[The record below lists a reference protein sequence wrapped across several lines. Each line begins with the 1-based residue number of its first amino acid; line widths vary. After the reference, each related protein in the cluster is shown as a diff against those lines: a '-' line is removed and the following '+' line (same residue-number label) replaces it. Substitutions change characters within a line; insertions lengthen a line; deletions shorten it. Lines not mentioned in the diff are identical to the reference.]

1 MKKILALVAAA
12 SIAFA
17 PVANA
22 DIDNM
27 DIGGDV
33 LFMYANV
40 NNAVDLN
47 DNGADRTDFFRTEAH
62 LYFQADLD
70 DNITTRISIE
80 ADRALNQSSVVA
92 NNALVGANADDL
104 EIFLEEL
111 FVQWHNALGSNF
123 NVSAGRQ
130 FLNYGDNSHADDFNG
145 WWGDGF
151 VISDARAA
159 SPLTINGFGTYE
171 KDPFDAIVIQYEADN
186 ASVDVGYYMDT
197 EELTSGASGVDGDAE
212 GLFIYGQ
219 YFGIEGHQ
227 IDLYYNYNEANDPV
241 FTGAIGFEGEQH
253 MVGARAAGDI
263 MPTLAYKVEF
273 AYQFQDHTAAAAVET
288 EGFAVQGGL
297 NYHPDMAYNPNI
309 GVMYTLFSEDNGSGF
324 SSPFEGK
331 TYGVLGEGFVRS
343 TAIGGFGSFTN
354 MNVINVYGG
363 LEFTDKVAG
372 TLDLYYFLLDDDFPA
387 VAGDDDGG
395 FEVDAQIDY
404 LVNNNMSAFLGGGV
418 LIPSDAF
425 ENAAGG
431 NDDEAYF
438 VRTGFKV
445 NF

>member
-1 MKKILALVAAA
+1 MKKFAAL
-12 SIAFA
+12 AFA
-17 PVANA
+17 ALMSFAPAVNA

-33 LFMYANV
+33 LFMYYNSD
-40 NNAVDLN
+40 NQDLN
-47 DNGADRTDFFRTEAH
+47 DNAGDQTDFFRTEAH

-70 DNITTRISIE
+70 DNITARISVE
-80 ADRALNQSSVVA
+80 ADRALNQNSVVG
-92 NNALVGANADDL
+92 NNGLIGVNSDDL

-151 VISDARAA
+151 IFSDARAA
-159 SPLTINGFGTYE
+159 SPLTLNALGTYE
-171 KDPFDAIVIQYEADN
+171 TDPFDAIVVQYEADS
-186 ASVDVGYYMDT
+186 ATVDVAYYIDS
-197 EELTSGASGVDGDAE
+197 EELVSGAAGNDGDAQ
-212 GLFIYGQ
+212 GILIYGQ

-227 IDLYYNYNEANDPV
+227 IDLYYNYNEQKDLAG
-241 FTGAIGFEGEQH
+241 GALGFEGEQH
-253 MVGARAAGDI
+253 VIGGRAAGDI
-263 MPTLAYKVEF
+263 MPTLAYKLEF
-273 AYQFQDHTAAAAVET
+273 SYQFQDQDAAAALET

-309 GVMYTLFSEDNGSGF
+309 GVIYTLFEEDNGSGF
-324 SSPFEGK
+324 ASPFEGK
-331 TYGVLGEGFVRS
+331 NYGLLAEGFVRS
-343 TAIGGFGSFTN
+343 SAIGGFGNFTN
-354 MNVINVYGG
+354 MSVINVYGG
-363 LEFTDKVAG
+363 LEFTEKLAG

-387 VAGDDDGG
+387 VGGDDSGG
-395 FEVDAQIDY
+395 IEVDAQLDY
-404 LVNNNMSAFLGGGV
+404 LINNNMTTFIGGGV
-418 LIPSDAF
+418 LLPSDAF